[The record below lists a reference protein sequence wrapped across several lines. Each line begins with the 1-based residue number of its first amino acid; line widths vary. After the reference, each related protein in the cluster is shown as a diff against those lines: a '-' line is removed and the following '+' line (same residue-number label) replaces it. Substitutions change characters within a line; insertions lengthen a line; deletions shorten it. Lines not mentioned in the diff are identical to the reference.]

1 MTDTV
6 INQTNSLPTNKTTDE
21 IIRCELHS
29 FIRETFLQLRPKL
42 QVGDNDDLV
51 GTGVLDSLAF
61 VEVISFIQN
70 RYGVFVRDV
79 DITPEN
85 FGSVAAM
92 TRHLVERI
100 ST

>member
-1 MTDTV
+1 MTNTR
-6 INQTNSLPTNKTTDE
+6 INQTNSVPTDKTTDE
-21 IIRCELHS
+21 TIRWELHL

-51 GTGVLDSLAF
+51 ETGVLDSLAF
-61 VEVISFIQN
+61 VEVISFIQH
-70 RYGVFVRDV
+70 RYGVVVRDV

-85 FGSVAAM
+85 FSSVTAM
-92 TRHLVERI
+92 TTYLVERI